1 MAVSAI
7 RTVVIYVVLIAAMRI
22 MGKRQLSD
30 MQPTELAV
38 TLMIA
43 DLATVPM
50 QETGIPLL
58 SGLVPIFVLL
68 ALELFLSGAML
79 KWPFLSRLASGNPVV
94 IVQDGVLRQKAL
106 GRMRITVED
115 LFENLRSQGYFDLK
129 EIEYAIAE
137 TNGSISVLPKP
148 AYRPVI
154 NRDMAVTLP
163 DDGIPLVVVSD
174 GKICTWALPLCEVEE
189 TWVYTVLAKEKKTL
203 REVFLMTADRSRHYW
218 ILTKSKETVSS

>member
-7 RTVVIYVVLIAAMRI
+7 RTVVLYVVLIAAMRI

-68 ALELFLSGAML
+68 TLELFLSGAML
-79 KWPFLSRLASGNPVV
+79 KWPLLSRLASGNPVV
-94 IVQDGVLRQKAL
+94 IVQNGVLQQKAL

-148 AYRPVI
+148 PYRPVI
-154 NRDMAVTLP
+154 NRAMAVTPP

-174 GKICTWALPLCEVEE
+174 GKICEWALPLCEVEE
-189 TWVYTVLAKEKKTL
+189 AWVHAVLEREKKML
-203 REVFLMTADRSRHYW
+203 KEVFVMTADRRRHYW
-218 ILTKSKETVSS
+218 ILMKSKETVSS